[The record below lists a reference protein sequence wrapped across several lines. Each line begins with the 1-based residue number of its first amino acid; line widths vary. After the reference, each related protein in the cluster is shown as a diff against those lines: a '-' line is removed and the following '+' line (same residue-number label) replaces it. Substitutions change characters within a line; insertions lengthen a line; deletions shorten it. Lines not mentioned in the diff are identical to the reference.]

1 MGQRIINLKT
11 KIAEKKLQ
19 IASKKV
25 DKWEKLFYERQY
37 NLQRLYTQ
45 NRVLDIHD
53 DASRIEADMAAF
65 SAWEDGVV
73 VKEEKQ

>member
-1 MGQRIINLKT
+1 MGQRIMKLKT

-19 IASKKV
+19 TASKKV
-25 DKWEKLFYERQY
+25 DKWEKLFHERQY
-37 NLQRLYTQ
+37 NLQRLYSQ
-45 NRVLDIHD
+45 SRRQDIHD

-73 VKEEKQ
+73 VKEEK

>member
-1 MGQRIINLKT
+1 MNLKT

-45 NRVLDIHD
+45 NRALDIHD